1 MMPRNMGSG
10 VMKSADLR
18 NKEQEENMAK
28 ILTADNF
35 DEEVRTASGPVL
47 VDFWAQW
54 CGPCRMQAPAVEKL
68 AEEGYQAGKVNV
80 DEQPALAAEYQV
92 MNIPTL
98 IIFKDGREVD
108 RMVGVQSGT
117 ELARRL
123 DLYK

>member
-1 MMPRNMGSG
+1 
-10 VMKSADLR
+10 
-18 NKEQEENMAK
+18 MAK
-28 ILTADNF
+28 ILTSDNF
-35 DEEVRTASGPVL
+35 GTEVLGASGPVL
-47 VDFWAQW
+47 VDFWAPW